1 MVDDITV
8 DAFYAALETGNFER
22 AQTIMNEIAEEDE
35 DTAAELQIDY
45 EDAGGE

>member
-8 DAFYAALETGNFER
+8 DAFYAAIETGNLAR
-22 AQTIMNEIAEEDE
+22 AKTILDEIAEDDE